1 MPGHEPVLGLDPP
14 PIDPQFTFAHDALNM
29 AEGEAWMARF
39 EKTIDAHSGFIRAD
53 DEVLHAEFVL
63 AGAKSKLGQVLRR
76 LARLVRV
83 FLSKA
88 GAR

>member
-1 MPGHEPVLGLDPP
+1 
-14 PIDPQFTFAHDALNM
+14 
-29 AEGEAWMARF
+29 MARF

-76 LARLVRV
+76 LARLGRV